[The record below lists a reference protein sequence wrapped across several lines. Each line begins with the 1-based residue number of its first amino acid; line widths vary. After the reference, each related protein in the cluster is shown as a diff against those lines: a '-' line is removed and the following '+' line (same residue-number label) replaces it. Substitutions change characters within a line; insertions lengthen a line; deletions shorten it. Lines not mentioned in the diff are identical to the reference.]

1 LSQRRSRAALFYT
14 IFVVVLVLD
23 QLTKWWAREQADW
36 VERSIS
42 HLPWPGVF
50 ELKLVWNEG
59 VAFGML
65 QGMGIWL
72 TPIALLIAGFA
83 AWYSYKHPHEP
94 RFTHATLAFLAAG
107 AIGNLI
113 DRLWLGGRVTDLFW
127 IRIIDFPVFNIAD
140 VSITIAGVMLVI
152 GAVMDSLRVDK
163 NKEKTEPV
171 KSESPKD

>member
-1 LSQRRSRAALFYT
+1 MSQRRSRAVLFYT
-14 IFVVVLVLD
+14 LFSVVLVID

-65 QGMGIWL
+65 QGMGLWL
-72 TPIALLIAGFA
+72 TPIALAIAGFA
-83 AWYSYKHPHEP
+83 MWFSAKHPHEP
-94 RFTHATLAFLAAG
+94 RFTHVTLSFLAAG

-113 DRLWLGGRVTDLFW
+113 DRLWLEGRVTDLFW
-127 IRIIDFPVFNIAD
+127 IRIIDFPVFNVAD
-140 VSITIAGVMLVI
+140 VSITIAGFMLAFT
-152 GAVMDSLRVDK
+152 AVRDMVRGDDKPSDQPSSDS
-163 NKEKTEPV
+163 T
-171 KSESPKD
+171 S